1 MGNIDSIIERI
12 NNLMAIAENK
22 ASSDNE
28 AQMAFERAQKL
39 INEYRIEDWKRDRT
53 RTNKPIIERGVNVS
67 KTTIYHQQGYLATI
81 IAQANEC
88 RAYLHESR
96 CGGRIE
102 ERAVMFVGEEDDVN
116 AAVLLFQS
124 IDLYCSVHART
135 SYADMIDKRAA
146 EYYENNKEY
155 VERNYPHGYT
165 YPTLVECKQDMRHD
179 YPRAKFYYGYRNGF
193 NVRLSER
200 FEELR
205 KQSLAIPS
213 GRELVSCKSQRLNEY
228 FDKLELV
235 SGRAATARGSKDG
248 FVRGVSDANN
258 VGLGLSEMGVSSHAL
273 LNA

>member
-1 MGNIDSIIERI
+1 MSNIDSIIERI
-12 NNLMAIAENK
+12 NNLMAIAENE

-116 AAVLLFQS
+116 AAVILFQS

-135 SYADMIDKRAA
+135 SYADMIDQHAKA
-146 EYYENNKEY
+146 YYEDNKEY
-155 VERNYPHGYT
+155 VETHYGRES
-165 YPTLVECKQDMRHD
+165 YPTLTECKQYMRRD
-179 YPRAKFYYGYRNGF
+179 YPRAKFYNSTPTNTGEPSSTPCPCSPHAPYGTASHCESRTANTAQHT
-193 NVRLSER
+193 RSWE
-200 FEELR
+200 
-205 KQSLAIPS
+205 
-213 GRELVSCKSQRLNEY
+213 
-228 FDKLELV
+228 
-235 SGRAATARGSKDG
+235 ATNPRD
-248 FVRGVSDANN
+248 
-258 VGLGLSEMGVSSHAL
+258 
-273 LNA
+273 

>member
-1 MGNIDSIIERI
+1 MSNIDSIIERI
-12 NNLMAIAENK
+12 NNLMAIAENE

-116 AAVLLFQS
+116 AAVILFQS

-146 EYYENNKEY
+146 EYYLFCFGEK
-155 VERNYPHGYT
+155 
-165 YPTLVECKQDMRHD
+165 
-179 YPRAKFYYGYRNGF
+179 AA
-193 NVRLSER
+193 S
-200 FEELR
+200 
-205 KQSLAIPS
+205 SS
-213 GRELVSCKSQRLNEY
+213 VSRMNRPACCC
-228 FDKLELV
+228 
-235 SGRAATARGSKDG
+235 
-248 FVRGVSDANN
+248 
-258 VGLGLSEMGVSSHAL
+258 SSM
-273 LNA
+273 

>member
-12 NNLMAIAENK
+12 NNLMAIAENE

-88 RAYLHESR
+88 RAYIHESR

-116 AAVLLFQS
+116 AAVILFQS
-124 IDLYCSVHART
+124 IDLYCSIHART
-135 SYADMIDKRAA
+135 SYADMIDQHAKA
-146 EYYENNKEY
+146 YYENNKEY
-155 VERNYPHGYT
+155 VETHYRHES
-165 YPTLVECKQDMRHD
+165 YPTLTECKQYIRRD
-179 YPRAKFYYGYRNGF
+179 YPRAKFYYGYRGGF
-193 NVRLSER
+193 NERLSER

-213 GRELVSCKSQRLNEY
+213 GRELVSCKRQRLNEY

-235 SGRAATARGSKDG
+235 SGRAATARGSKEG
-248 FVRGVSDANN
+248 FACGVSDANN

>member
-1 MGNIDSIIERI
+1 MSNIDSIIERI
-12 NNLMAIAENK
+12 NNLMAIAENE

-88 RAYLHESR
+88 RTYLHESR

-116 AAVLLFQS
+116 AAVILFQS

-135 SYADMIDKRAA
+135 SYADMIDKHAKA
-146 EYYENNKEY
+146 YYEDNKEY
-155 VERNYPHGYT
+155 VETHYGRES
-165 YPTLVECKQDMRHD
+165 YPTLTECKQYMRRD
-179 YPRAKFYYGYRNGF
+179 YPRAKFYYGYRGGF
-193 NVRLSER
+193 NERLSER

-213 GRELVSCKSQRLNEY
+213 GRELVSCKRQRLNEY

-235 SGRAATARGSKDG
+235 SGRAATARGSKEG
-248 FVRGVSDANN
+248 FTCGVSDANN

>member
-1 MGNIDSIIERI
+1 MSNIDSIIERI
-12 NNLMAIAENK
+12 NNLMAIAENE

-135 SYADMIDKRAA
+135 SYADMIDKHAKA
-146 EYYENNKEY
+146 YYEDNKEY
-155 VERNYPHGYT
+155 VETHYGRES
-165 YPTLVECKQDMRHD
+165 YPTLTECKQYMRRD
-179 YPRAKFYYGYRNGF
+179 YPRAKFYYGYRGGF
-193 NVRLSER
+193 NERLSER

-235 SGRAATARGSKDG
+235 SGHATTARGSKDG
-248 FVRGVSDANN
+248 FARGVSDANN

>member
-1 MGNIDSIIERI
+1 MSNIDSIIERI
-12 NNLMAIAENK
+12 NNLMAIAENE

-88 RAYLHESR
+88 RAYIHESR
-96 CGGRIE
+96 CGGRIK

-135 SYADMIDKRAA
+135 SYADMIDQHAKA
-146 EYYENNKEY
+146 YYEDNKEY
-155 VERNYPHGYT
+155 VETYYGRES
-165 YPTLVECKQDMRHD
+165 YPTLTECKQYMRRD
-179 YPRAKFYYGYRNGF
+179 YPRAKFYYGYRGGF
-193 NVRLSER
+193 NERLSER

-235 SGRAATARGSKDG
+235 PGRAATARGSKDG
-248 FVRGVSDANN
+248 FARGVSDANN

>member
-1 MGNIDSIIERI
+1 MNNIDSIIERI
-12 NNLMAIAENK
+12 NNLMAIAENE

-96 CGGRIE
+96 CGGRVE

-135 SYADMIDKRAA
+135 SYADMIDQHAKA
-146 EYYENNKEY
+146 YYENNKEY
-155 VERNYPHGYT
+155 VETHYGRES
-165 YPTLVECKQDMRHD
+165 YPTLTECKRYMRSD
-179 YPRAKFYYGYRNGF
+179 YPRAKFYYGYRSGF
-193 NVRLSER
+193 NERLSER
-200 FEELR
+200 FGELR
-205 KQSLAIPS
+205 KQNLAIPS
-213 GRELVSCKSQRLNEY
+213 GRELVSCKRQRLNEY

-248 FVRGVSDANN
+248 FACGVNDANN
-258 VGLGLSEMGVSSHAL
+258 VGLGLSEMGASSRAL
-273 LNA
+273 LDA

>member
-1 MGNIDSIIERI
+1 MSNIDSIIERI
-12 NNLMAIAENK
+12 NNLMAIAENE

-124 IDLYCSVHART
+124 IDLYCSVHAST
-135 SYADMIDKRAA
+135 SYADMIDKHAKA
-146 EYYENNKEY
+146 YYEDNKEY
-155 VERNYPHGYT
+155 VETHYGRKS
-165 YPTLVECKQDMRHD
+165 YPTLTECKQYMRRD
-179 YPRAKFYYGYRNGF
+179 YPRAKFYYGYRGGF
-193 NVRLSER
+193 NERLSER

-235 SGRAATARGSKDG
+235 SGHAATARGSKDG
-248 FVRGVSDANN
+248 FARGVSDANN

>member
-1 MGNIDSIIERI
+1 MNNIDSIIERI
-12 NNLMAIAENK
+12 NNLMAIAENE

-39 INEYRIEDWKRDRT
+39 INEYRIEDWKRDHT

-96 CGGRIE
+96 CGGRVE

-135 SYADMIDKRAA
+135 SYADMIDKRAE
-146 EYYENNKEY
+146 EYYENSKKYAEETY
-155 VERNYPHGYT
+155 GYGYS
-165 YPTLVECKQDMRHD
+165 YPTLVECKRDMRHD
-179 YPRAKFYYGYRNGF
+179 YPRSKFYYGYRHGF
-193 NVRLSER
+193 NTRLGER
-200 FEELR
+200 FMGLR

-213 GRELVSCKSQRLNEY
+213 GRELVSCKRRRVDAY
-228 FDKLELV
+228 FDGLELE
-235 SGRAATARGSKDG
+235 SGRATAVRGSRDG
-248 FVRGVSDANN
+248 FVCGVNDANN
-258 VGLGLSEMGVSSHAL
+258 VGLGLSEMGASSRAL
-273 LNA
+273 LDA

>member
-1 MGNIDSIIERI
+1 MSNIDSIIERI
-12 NNLMAIAENK
+12 NNLMAIAENE

-116 AAVLLFQS
+116 AAVILFQS

-135 SYADMIDKRAA
+135 SYADMIDQRAKA
-146 EYYENNKEY
+146 YYEDNKEY
-155 VERNYPHGYT
+155 VETHYGRES
-165 YPTLVECKQDMRHD
+165 YPTLTECKQYMRRD
-179 YPRAKFYYGYRNGF
+179 YPRAKFYYGYRGGF
-193 NVRLSER
+193 NERLSER

-205 KQSLAIPS
+205 KQSLTIPS

-235 SGRAATARGSKDG
+235 SGRATTARGSKDG
-248 FVRGVSDANN
+248 FARGVSDANN

>member
-1 MGNIDSIIERI
+1 MSNIDSIIERI
-12 NNLMAIAENK
+12 NNLMAIAENE

-88 RAYLHESR
+88 RAYIHESR

-116 AAVLLFQS
+116 AAVILFQS

-135 SYADMIDKRAA
+135 SYADMIDQHAKA
-146 EYYENNKEY
+146 YYENNKEY
-155 VERNYPHGYT
+155 VETHYRHES
-165 YPTLVECKQDMRHD
+165 YPTLTECKQYMRRD
-179 YPRAKFYYGYRNGF
+179 YPRAKFYYGYRGGF
-193 NVRLSER
+193 NERLSER

-213 GRELVSCKSQRLNEY
+213 GRELVSCKRQRLNEY

-235 SGRAATARGSKDG
+235 SGRAATARGSKEG
-248 FVRGVSDANN
+248 FACGVSDANN

>member
-1 MGNIDSIIERI
+1 MSNIDSIIERI
-12 NNLMAIAENK
+12 NNLMAIAENE

-67 KTTIYHQQGYLATI
+67 ETTIYHQQGYLATI

-116 AAVLLFQS
+116 AAVILFQS

-135 SYADMIDKRAA
+135 SYADMIDQHAKA
-146 EYYENNKEY
+146 YYEDNKEY
-155 VERNYPHGYT
+155 VETHYGRES
-165 YPTLVECKQDMRHD
+165 YPTLTECKQYMRRD
-179 YPRAKFYYGYRNGF
+179 YPRAKFYYGYRGGF
-193 NVRLSER
+193 NERLSER

-205 KQSLAIPS
+205 KQSLDIPS
-213 GRELVSCKSQRLNEY
+213 GRELVARKSQRVNDY
-228 FDKLELV
+228 FDNLELEAARV
-235 SGRAATARGSKDG
+235 ATARGSKAG

>member
-1 MGNIDSIIERI
+1 
-12 NNLMAIAENK
+12 
-22 ASSDNE
+22 
-28 AQMAFERAQKL
+28 
-39 INEYRIEDWKRDRT
+39 
-53 RTNKPIIERGVNVS
+53 
-67 KTTIYHQQGYLATI
+67 
-81 IAQANEC
+81 
-88 RAYLHESR
+88 
-96 CGGRIE
+96 
-102 ERAVMFVGEEDDVN
+102 MFVGEEDDVN
-116 AAVLLFQS
+116 AAVILFQS

-248 FVRGVSDANN
+248 FARGVSDANN

>member
-1 MGNIDSIIERI
+1 MSDINTIIERI
-12 NNLMAIAENK
+12 NNLMAIAENE

-28 AQMAFERAQKL
+28 AQMAFERARKL

-116 AAVLLFQS
+116 AAVILFQS

-135 SYADMIDKRAA
+135 SYADMIDQHAKA
-146 EYYENNKEY
+146 YYEDNKEY
-155 VERNYPHGYT
+155 VETHYGHES
-165 YPTLVECKQDMRHD
+165 YPTLTECKQYMRRD
-179 YPRAKFYYGYRNGF
+179 YPRAKFYYGYRGGF
-193 NVRLSER
+193 NERLSER

-205 KQSLAIPS
+205 KQSLDIPS
-213 GRELVSCKSQRLNEY
+213 GRELVARKSQRVNDY
-228 FDKLELV
+228 FDNLELEAARV
-235 SGRAATARGSKDG
+235 ATARGSKAG
-248 FVRGVSDANN
+248 FVCGVSDANN

>member
-1 MGNIDSIIERI
+1 MSNIDSIIERI
-12 NNLMAIAENK
+12 NNLMAIAENE

-88 RAYLHESR
+88 RAYIHESR

-135 SYADMIDKRAA
+135 SYADMIDQHAKA
-146 EYYENNKEY
+146 YDENNKEY
-155 VERNYPHGYT
+155 VETHYGRES
-165 YPTLVECKQDMRHD
+165 YPTLTECKQYMRRD
-179 YPRAKFYYGYRNGF
+179 YPRAKFYYGYRGGF
-193 NVRLSER
+193 NERLSER

-205 KQSLAIPS
+205 KQSLDIPS

-235 SGRAATARGSKDG
+235 SGRATTARGSKDG
-248 FVRGVSDANN
+248 FARGVSDANN

>member
-1 MGNIDSIIERI
+1 MMLSVPINGQVQPRLIPPTFVEDNISDMFKAVDAGHNIVVTAVDEYGN
-12 NNLMAIAENK
+12 
-22 ASSDNE
+22 
-28 AQMAFERAQKL
+28 
-39 INEYRIEDWKRDRT
+39 
-53 RTNKPIIERGVNVS
+53 
-67 KTTIYHQQGYLATI
+67 
-81 IAQANEC
+81 
-88 RAYLHESR
+88 
-96 CGGRIE
+96 
-102 ERAVMFVGEEDDVN
+102 
-116 AAVLLFQS
+116 
-124 IDLYCSVHART
+124 RT
-135 SYADMIDKRAA
+135 SITTPDNVNHDMLGRPLEFASHPVLMRNVRRWMVWLLQAQYCKDYKWDTNRLGGWMEVLGLPADLDIPMNYRDGLSLTVVH
-146 EYYENNKEY
+146 ENNKEY

-248 FVRGVSDANN
+248 FARGVSDANN